1 MKNKGAILQR
11 NAKYNNELGILKISI
26 ITNLIIKSGTNSL
39 VVAGFI
45 HVIQICTKV
54 MHAHVG
60 RAARKLHDP
69 LPPQL
74 YNLLLAGLGQGVG
87 VLARLPVENAR
98 SAIPSPELLKTKLFY
113 PHFFELVEKE
123 MELIHRYF
131 FFQHNITSCRISSL
145 STILEDTPQILP
157 QR

>member
-87 VLARLPVENAR
+87 VLACLSVENAR
-98 SAIPSPELLKTKLFY
+98 SAIPSPERLIACILIG
-113 PHFFELVEKE
+113 VQ
-123 MELIHRYF
+123 MNLIHCRFLSEHNFAF
-131 FFQHNITSCRISSL
+131 FPKPLIFEQA
-145 STILEDTPQILP
+145 PQLFL
-157 QR
+157 QSRVVRK